1 MSDANS
7 FLFGG
12 GGRAAKFEDVGDS
25 VTGTVVSFEVV
36 QQTAMETNEPL
47 TWSDGKPRMQMVVDL
62 QTDLRDGGD
71 EDDGIRRIYVKGG
84 NYEVAEGSGTSM
96 KDALSDAVRKA
107 GAKEFATGATLTMAF
122 TGMGKKTNRGFA
134 APKLYRARYEVP
146 KQSTNVDDLFG
157 DDSPF

>member
-12 GGRAAKFEDVGDS
+12 GGRAAKFDQIGDQ
-25 VTGTVVSFEVV
+25 VTGKVVSYDVV

-62 QTDLRDGGD
+62 QTELNDGD
-71 EDDGIRRIYVKGG
+71 EDDGIRRVYAKGG
-84 NYEVAEGSGTSM
+84 NYEVAEGSGTSL
-96 KDALSDAVRKA
+96 KDAIRDAVKKA
-107 GAKEFATGATLTMAF
+107 GAKEFATGATLTVAF

-134 APKLYRARYEVP
+134 APKLYRARYEEP
-146 KQSTNVDDLFG
+146 KQAMPLADLE
-157 DDSPF
+157 DPF